1 MIWKRLLIFLSLF
14 FVFGSYL
21 ILSPSQ
27 AQAYDITTNV
37 TPTGKAWEWG
47 SGTGWLQTMS
57 ANGETNLTSTGDA
70 IFWGSGF
77 NNSFLSGTWV
87 LKSIVSGNN
96 INFIE
101 GNYYK
106 TQISFNVVGYNA
118 GTPPIPVGVQIPIVN
133 RLVLPSNSPYKL
145 VQIQPYELQCFEAAT
160 YNNTMSGSTGVVI
173 NGMTSGCY
181 RGTVVYDIIVQAT
194 RTATGKLQLGDG
206 ASWFFQSFVGINY
219 PSGYGTL
226 RPLTITEYKP
236 DNASVINEEQQQAG
250 EQAQQDGQTGS
261 NQSQSDATQA
271 STSLLG
277 AFSGFVG
284 AITAIS
290 PSNCN
295 ITGNFGHLDIGTLNF
310 CQDSPPAFVATI
322 LSLISVALLVPLSI
336 HLAKR
341 MIGLFRSFT
350 NG

>member
-1 MIWKRLLIFLSLF
+1 MIWKRLLIFLSSL

-21 ILSPSQ
+21 IFSPNQ
-27 AQAYDITTNV
+27 ALAYDITTTV
-37 TPTGKAWEWG
+37 SPTGNAWEWG
-47 SGTGWLQTMS
+47 AGTGWLETIS
-57 ANGETNLTSTGDA
+57 ASGETNKTSTGDA
-70 IFWGSGF
+70 IFWGRGF
-77 NNSFLSGTWV
+77 SNSFLSGTWV
-87 LKSIVSGNN
+87 LKSMVSGNN
-96 INFIE
+96 IEFKE
-101 GNYYK
+101 GYYYK
-106 TQISFNVVGYNA
+106 TQISFNIVGYNV
-118 GTPPIPVGVQIPIVN
+118 GTGNATAVGVQVPIVN
-133 RLVLPSNSPYKL
+133 RLVLPSNAPYKL
-145 VQIQPYELQCFEAAT
+145 VQISPYQLDCYEAANYSSSANLIT
-160 YNNTMSGSTGVVI
+160 GSTI
-173 NGMTSGCY
+173 GCY
-181 RGTVVYDIIVQAT
+181 RGTVVYDIIVQAI
-194 RTATGKLQLGDG
+194 RDATGKLQFGDG
-206 ASWFFQSFVGINY
+206 ASWFFQSYVGINN

-236 DNASVINEEQQQAG
+236 DNASVINQEQQEAG
-250 EQAQQDGQTGS
+250 QQAQQDGQTGS